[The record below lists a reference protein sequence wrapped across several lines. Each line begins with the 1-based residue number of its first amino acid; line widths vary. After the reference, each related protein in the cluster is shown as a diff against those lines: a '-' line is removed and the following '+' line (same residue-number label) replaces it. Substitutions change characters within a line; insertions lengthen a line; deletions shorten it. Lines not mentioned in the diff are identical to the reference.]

1 MAKDR
6 HESEIDTERIARVID
21 EFNARQRPPSGE
33 HTAVECKNESRI
45 MRLEDRVDDHDRRL
59 AAGDVGFAELRKDV
73 ASLTEKVGE
82 LTDTLKSAVRWVLG
96 TVGTAG
102 IGALIW
108 ALAQSQ
114 KGLP

>member
-6 HESEIDTERIARVID
+6 NESDIDTDRIVRAID
-21 EFNARQRPPSGE
+21 EIQARQRPPSGE
-33 HTAVECKNESRI
+33 HVATSHDARI
-45 MRLEDRVDDHDRRL
+45 ERLEDRVDDHEKRL

-73 ASLTEKVGE
+73 ATLTEKVGE
-82 LTDTLKSAVRWVLG
+82 LTDTLRSAVRWVLG

-102 IGALIW
+102 VGALIW
-108 ALAQSQ
+108 ALVQSQ